1 MSSFARCTRI
11 DGVLMFPLGMTV
23 IPPFAA
29 ALPIDPS
36 MLDNPWQSVSD
47 HCDGQLELTACK
59 HRKRGLESVE

>member
-29 ALPIDPS
+29 ALPIDRS
-36 MLDNPWQSVSD
+36 MLLDNPWQS
-47 HCDGQLELTACK
+47 LL
-59 HRKRGLESVE
+59 LL